1 MTDKMQQSFADGKY
15 TVIYEGGKVTALRY
29 GEPWQDLTGN
39 NLVYWMLVEVDK
51 LRGNPPAPTAQPA
64 AEDRLR
70 MALRADLATESLA
83 VDDLLRAMG
92 EGPEQYRTDG
102 GAVNRPRLLAWLKDR
117 AAQPVQQPG
126 AEPIGWQYRW
136 TNPGNDPM
144 VHQQDIDWKPVAS
157 RAPAQ
162 TIEQRIDELRS
173 YKYTDGK
180 PCYEVRAIYTQAAP
194 AQRQPLTSFELRE
207 LCREF
212 KGNWQRVLR
221 EHWDVAVEFA
231 EAIEAAHGITAAGA
245 AQKGEKL

>member
-64 AEDRLR
+64 ANDRLR

-92 EGPEQYRTDG
+92 EDPETYRTDG
-102 GAVNRPRLLAWLKDR
+102 GAINRPRLLAWLKNRDAHP
-117 AAQPVQQPG
+117 AAAPDG
-126 AEPIGWQYRW
+126 RLHADGYF
-136 TNPGNDPM
+136 T
-144 VHQQDIDWKPVAS
+144 WK
-157 RAPAQ
+157 R
-162 TIEQRIDELRS
+162 R
-173 YKYTDGK
+173 DGYVLDAK
-180 PCYEVRAIYTQAAP
+180 LPCDFYLAAP
-194 AQRQPLTSFELRE
+194 AQRQPLSEAQIAGTATETTGWLNPPPSLFSLAR
-207 LCREF
+207 
-212 KGNWQRVLR
+212 
-221 EHWDVAVEFA
+221 
-231 EAIEAAHGITAAGA
+231 AIEAAHGITAAPA